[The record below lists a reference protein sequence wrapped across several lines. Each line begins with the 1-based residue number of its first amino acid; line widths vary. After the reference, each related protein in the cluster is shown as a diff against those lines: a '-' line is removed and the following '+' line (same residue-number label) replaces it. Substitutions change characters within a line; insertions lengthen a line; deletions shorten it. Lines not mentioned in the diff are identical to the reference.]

1 MALAETVAVAAR
13 GLGFA
18 ARGQRPAG
26 QPGAIAALRA
36 ETVPLLI
43 ERTRVGLRIALAALA
58 LFAVADFFLNREL
71 IVPLYAIALVQVG
84 VIVAAF
90 RALRRP
96 VTWRRAVGIPLL
108 ALTGIYATG
117 VFSDVIS
124 HNTQSTSL
132 LCFVVSMVTATLLP
146 WGLWPQVVTA
156 AVTGVG
162 GLVAVLAVRGTLT
175 GLGYAT
181 AAVSV
186 ALLASCFIAQAF
198 ELARLERKRAEDEV
212 LLLRTV
218 TLEVGGAPDLHSAL
232 LVVLRRVC
240 EASGWAFG
248 QAWIPRPAGDVLECG
263 PAWFGAHP
271 ELAPFRAVSERH
283 TFSRGVGLP
292 GRVWSASRP
301 AWVRDVADDAN
312 MPRGDEARTLGIV
325 AGMAIPV
332 PAGSDVVAVLEFFV
346 RERREEDG
354 RLMALFAGVAAQLGT
369 VIERKRTED
378 ENARLIADLQAAS
391 RLKSEFVATMSHE
404 LRTPLNVITGY
415 ADMLTEGEMGPLE
428 ESQRDL
434 LRRIRRSAVEL
445 HDLVNA
451 TLDLG
456 RLEAGRETV
465 AHEVVDVV
473 DVFAEV
479 ARELEALVA
488 PGVALRWHDGLGG
501 ARVTTDRAK
510 VKTILKNL
518 VGNALKFTAAG
529 AVDVRA
535 RATRGVLV
543 LVVRDT
549 GIGIA
554 PDQLPVIFEMFRQV
568 DGSSTRRFGG
578 VGLGLHIVK
587 RLVDILG
594 GTIAVD
600 STPGDGST
608 FTVTTPAPV
617 EAYRATGT

>member
-1 MALAETVAVAAR
+1 MALAETVVAAAH

-18 ARGQRPAG
+18 ARGQRTAD

-36 ETVPLLI
+36 ETVPLLL

-58 LFAVADFFLNREL
+58 LFAIADFFLNREL

-84 VIVAAF
+84 IIVAAF

-96 VTWRRAVGIPLL
+96 ATWGRAVGIPLL

-124 HNTQSTSL
+124 YNTQSTSL

-146 WGLWPQVVTA
+146 WGLWPQAVTA

-162 GLVAVLAVRGTLT
+162 GLVAMLAVRGTLA

-186 ALLASCFIAQAF
+186 ALLASCFIARAF

-248 QAWIPRPAGDVLECG
+248 QAWVPRPAGDVLECG

-312 MPRGDEARTLGIV
+312 MPRGDEARALGIV

-346 RERREEDG
+346 RERREEDE

-378 ENARLIADLQAAS
+378 ENARLITDLQAAS

-465 AHEVVDVV
+465 AHEVVAVA

-488 PGVALRWHDGLGG
+488 PDVPLRWHDELGG

-587 RLVDILG
+587 RLVDLLG

-600 STPGDGST
+600 STPGEGST
-608 FTVTTPAPV
+608 FTVRAPAPI